1 MSMLAELNAIFE
13 SLEIPVETG
22 EFSSEP
28 PAYYVVLTP
37 MIDDFA
43 VYADNKPQA
52 ETQEIRIS
60 LFNYGNFL
68 ERKEAIVAALLDKV
82 FTITLR
88 QYIGFDKESGYHTY
102 TIDVMKECDFEK
114 ED

>member
-1 MSMLAELNAIFE
+1 MSMLGELNSIFE
-13 SLEIPVETG
+13 ELEIPVETG
-22 EFSSEP
+22 EFSDTP
-28 PAYYVVLTP
+28 PSYYVVLTP
-37 MIDDFA
+37 LVDDFA

-60 LFNYGNFL
+60 LFNFGNFL
-68 ERKEAIVAALLDKV
+68 ARKDSIVAALLDKD

-88 QYIGFDKESGYHTY
+88 QYAGFDKETGYHTY
-102 TIDVMKECDFEK
+102 TIDVIKEFNLEK